1 MQLGRC
7 FMAKK
12 YIFAYDRKIGKRVTH
27 EILEGNIARSL
38 VSGQEFKYIPGKG
51 KKKST
56 KSKKKRR

>member
-1 MQLGRC
+1 
-7 FMAKK
+7 MAKK